1 MRVSYEELLEKR
13 LLKPFKAKTLQIRQ
27 QVDLAN
33 RDLKAAKAMLGINND
48 WTYNIAYNAILQSV
62 RALMYQEGYRPV
74 GEGQHKTAIRFA
86 ELALGE
92 RFEDEVRFFDKMRV
106 KRNQAVYD
114 TAGMISKSEAEQSLA
129 FATQF
134 VSKIERVLKREK

>member
-1 MRVSYEELLEKR
+1 MRVSYEELLDKR
-13 LLKPFKAKTLQIRQ
+13 LLKPFKAKPLQIRQ

-33 RDLKAAKAMLGINND
+33 RDLKAAKSMLGINND